1 MTERTWQLRA
11 MRVAELLDETIRLYR
26 HNFLTFVGITALLQ
40 VPMSILSTVL
50 TAYSSQF
57 YMTALEASLEAPGM
71 APSDAFLTSY
81 LLYAGFSVLL
91 SVLNYLVVYNLVT
104 AALAR
109 AISNRYLGKPVSI
122 GGAYRSILGRFWSL
136 LGAVLLLVL
145 INAALFVLPVLLS
158 VAAACVGAIALLGVL
173 PLLVWID
180 IRLAFITQAVVLD
193 GRPARGALS
202 RSWDLVKG
210 HGWRTLGVVLLLTLF
225 SLLIVSGPSY
235 VVTFGMQVLGA
246 PLPVQTVVSGV
257 LSTVLATLYTPIRLT
272 GMTLLYYDL
281 RIRKE
286 GLDLELQAVALGE
299 GMTLP
304 LADLEWP
311 PADALSGGQ
320 AQAFLEEASRY
331 HDEGDLPHAIRA
343 YRAAAELRPSDASL
357 HNDLGLALHQAGD
370 LNGAIAEFWRAAELE
385 PDHPTAHYN
394 LALAYLDL
402 GVPGAAGEALMTYL
416 RLEPDP
422 RVRAIVE
429 ADPDLAPLLRVD
441 GRHAVKSQ
449 VAL

>member
-26 HNFLTFVGITALLQ
+26 HNFLTFVGIVALLQ

-50 TAYSSQF
+50 TAYASQA
-57 YMTALEASLEAPGM
+57 YMTALEASLGAPGM
-71 APSDAFLTSY
+71 ASSDAFLTSY
-81 LLYAGFSVLL
+81 LLYAGATMLL
-91 SVLNYLVVYNLVT
+91 SALNYLVIYNLVT

-109 AISNRYLGKPVSI
+109 AISNRYLGEPVSI

-145 INAALFVLPVLLS
+145 VNAALIALPMLLS
-158 VAAACVGAIALLGVL
+158 VAADCVGAIALVVAL

-193 GRPARGALS
+193 GRPARGALV
-202 RSWDLVKG
+202 RSWHLVKG
-210 HGWRTLGVVLLLTLF
+210 HGWRTLGVVLLLALF
-225 SLLIVSGPSY
+225 SLLIVTGPSY
-235 VVTFGMQVLGA
+235 VATFGMQVLDA
-246 PLPVQTVVSGV
+246 SLPLQTVVSGV

-286 GLDLELQAVALGE
+286 GLDLELQAAALGE
-299 GMTLP
+299 EVDLP
-304 LADLEWP
+304 LARLDWP
-311 PADALSGGQ
+311 PTDAPSDVQ
-320 AQAFLEEASRY
+320 AHLEEASRY

-343 YRAAAELRPSDASL
+343 YRAAAELHPGDASL
-357 HNDLGLALHQAGD
+357 CNDLGLALHQAGD

-385 PDHPTAHYN
+385 PEHPTAHYN

-402 GVPGAAGEALMTYL
+402 GVREAAREALVTYL
-416 RLEPDP
+416 RIEPDP

-429 ADPDLAPLLRVD
+429 ADPDLAPLLRAD
-441 GRHAVKSQ
+441 WKEGDNG
-449 VAL
+449 

>member
-26 HNFLTFVGITALLQ
+26 HNFLTFVGIVALLQ

-57 YMTALEASLEAPGM
+57 YMTALEASMGAPDM

-81 LLYAGFSVLL
+81 LLFAGVSVLL
-91 SVLNYLVVYNLVT
+91 GVFNFLVVYNLMT

-109 AISNRYLGKPVSI
+109 AISNRYLGEPVSI
-122 GGAYRSILGRFWSL
+122 GGAYRSILGRFWAL

-145 INAALFVLPVLLS
+145 INAALIALPMLLS
-158 VAAACVGAIALLGVL
+158 VAVECVGAIVLLVAL
-173 PLLVWID
+173 PILVWID

-193 GRPARGALS
+193 GKPARGALI

-210 HGWRTLGVVLLLTLF
+210 YGWRTLGFVLLLALF

-235 VVTFGMQVLGA
+235 VATFGMQALGV
-246 PLPVQTVVSGV
+246 PLPLQTVASGV
-257 LSTVLATLYTPIRLT
+257 LSAVLTTLYTPIRLA

-286 GLDLELQAVALGE
+286 GLDLELQAEALEE
-299 GMTLP
+299 G
-304 LADLEWP
+304 ADLP
-311 PADALSGGQ
+311 Q
-320 AQAFLEEASRY
+320 AGLDWAPVVTPTGFQARLEEASRY
-331 HDEGDLPHAIRA
+331 HDEGDLPRAIRA
-343 YRAAAELRPSDASL
+343 YRDAAKLLPGDASL
-357 HNDLGLALHQAGD
+357 HNDLGLALHQTGY
-370 LNGAIAEFWRAAELE
+370 LNRAIAEFRRATELE
-385 PDHPTAHYN
+385 PEHPTAHYN

-402 GVPGAAGEALMTYL
+402 GARQAAREALATYL

-422 RVRAIVE
+422 HERAIVE
-429 ADPDLAPLLRVD
+429 ADPDLAPLLESDRKE
-441 GRHAVKSQ
+441 GSSG
-449 VAL
+449 

>member
-26 HNFLTFVGITALLQ
+26 HNFLTLVGIVALLQ

-50 TAYSSQF
+50 TAYSSQL
-57 YMTALEASLEAPGM
+57 YMNALESSFGAPGM
-71 APSDAFLTSY
+71 APSDAFLTNY
-81 LLYAGFSVLL
+81 LRFAGVVVLM

-109 AISNRYLGKPVSI
+109 AISDRYLGEPVSI

-145 INAALFVLPVLLS
+145 INAALFVLPVVLS
-158 VAAACVGAIALLGVL
+158 VVVPCLGALALLVVV

-193 GRPARGALS
+193 GRSARDALS
-202 RSWDLVKG
+202 RSWNLVQG
-210 HGWRTLGVVLLLTLF
+210 YGWRTLGVVLLLGLF

-235 VVTFGMQVLGA
+235 VATFGMQMLDV
-246 PLPVQTVVSGV
+246 PLLVQTLVSGV

-286 GLDLELQAVALGE
+286 GLDLELQAAALGE
-299 GMTLP
+299 GMDLP
-304 LADLEWP
+304 LANLDWA
-311 PADALSGGQ
+311 PADALSAGSAGGH
-320 AQAFLEEASRY
+320 LRDASRY
-331 HDEGDLPHAIRA
+331 HDEGDLPRAIRA
-343 YRAAAELRPSDASL
+343 YRAAAELRPDDASL
-357 HNDLGLALHQAGD
+357 RNDLGLALHQAGD

-385 PDHPTAHYN
+385 PEHPTAHYN

-402 GVPGAAGEALMTYL
+402 GVPGAAGEALKTYL

-422 RVRAIVE
+422 RVRAIVG
-429 ADPDLAPLLRVD
+429 ADPDLAPLLGADRKE
-441 GRHAVKSQ
+441 GSQ
-449 VAL
+449 G

>member
-26 HNFLTFVGITALLQ
+26 HNFLTFVGIVALLQ
-40 VPMSILSTVL
+40 VPMSILSTML
-50 TAYSSQF
+50 TAYSSQV
-57 YMTALEASLEAPGM
+57 YMTAFEASLGAPGM
-71 APSDAFLTSY
+71 ASSDAFLTSY
-81 LLYAGFSVLL
+81 LLHAGATVLL

-122 GGAYRSILGRFWSL
+122 SGAYRSILGRFWSL

-158 VAAACVGAIALLGVL
+158 VAAACAGAIVLLGVL
-173 PLLVWID
+173 PLLVWIN

-193 GRPARGALS
+193 GRPARGALI
-202 RSWDLVKG
+202 RSWGLVRG
-210 HGWRTLGVVLLLTLF
+210 YGWRTLGVVLLLALF

-235 VVTFGMQVLGA
+235 VATFGMQALDA

-286 GLDLELQAVALGE
+286 GLDLELQAAALGE
-299 GMTLP
+299 GVDLP
-304 LADLEWP
+304 LAGLDWTP
-311 PADALSGGQ
+311 TDVPADVQ
-320 AQAFLEEASRY
+320 AHLEEASRY
-331 HDEGDLPHAIRA
+331 HDEGDLPRAIRA
-343 YRAAAELRPSDASL
+343 YRAAAELRPGDASL
-357 HNDLGLALHQAGD
+357 RNDLGLALHQVGD

-385 PDHPTAHYN
+385 PEHPTAHYN

-402 GVPGAAGEALMTYL
+402 GVRGAAREALTTYL

-429 ADPDLAPLLRVD
+429 ADPDLAPLLGVD
-441 GRHAVKSQ
+441 RREGSHG
-449 VAL
+449 

>member
-26 HNFLTFVGITALLQ
+26 HNFLTFVGIVALLQ

-50 TAYSSQF
+50 TAYFSQL
-57 YMTALEASLEAPGM
+57 YMTALDASFGAAGM
-71 APSDAFLTSY
+71 ASSDAFLTSY
-81 LLYAGFSVLL
+81 LLYAGATVLL

-109 AISNRYLGKPVSI
+109 AISNRYLGEPVSI
-122 GGAYRSILGRFWSL
+122 GGAYRSILSRFWSL

-145 INAALFVLPVLLS
+145 INAALFLLPVMLS
-158 VAAACVGAIALLGVL
+158 VVAPCAGAIVLLVAL
-173 PLLVWID
+173 PLLVWVD

-193 GRPARGALS
+193 GRSARGALI
-202 RSWDLVKG
+202 RSWDLVQG
-210 HGWRTLGVVLLLTLF
+210 YGWRTLGVVLLLALF

-235 VVTFGMQVLGA
+235 VAAFGMQALDV

-286 GLDLELQAVALGE
+286 GLDLELQAAALGE
-299 GMTLP
+299 GVELP
-304 LADLEWP
+304 RAGLDWAPTDAPAGVQAHLEK
-311 PADALSGGQ
+311 
-320 AQAFLEEASRY
+320 ASRY
-331 HDEGDLPHAIRA
+331 HDEGDLPRAIRA
-343 YRAAAELRPSDASL
+343 YRAAAELHPGDASL
-357 HNDLGLALHQAGD
+357 RNDLGLALHQAGD

-385 PDHPTAHYN
+385 PEHPTAHYN

-402 GVPGAAGEALMTYL
+402 GVPGAAGEALATYL

-429 ADPDLAPLLRVD
+429 ADPDLAPLLGADWKGV
-441 GRHAVKSQ
+441 SQ
-449 VAL
+449 G